1 MEREPAAGADG
12 PRADAAHAD
21 GPAAT
26 VREAAAG
33 GRSGR
38 ETLVVEMQRT
48 LARIDELSGPGDG
61 ELRAA
66 CRELV
71 AAAELREEL
80 AEDELAR
87 RLGEFVRIHE
97 AVVRLRE
104 RGSVEAI
111 IAGAPEAVA
120 DACDF
125 DRVVIF
131 RVDESIMVAEAF
143 YHRGDPDRARRLLAH
158 SREHPVPLQEQFLET
173 EMVRRRRPMVVHD
186 TFTHPS
192 TYKPLIEVY
201 GTYSYVAAPIM
212 PEGRVIGFVHA
223 DKGVQFPRHPRAVDE
238 FDRDLLWGFA
248 EGLGHAIER
257 LGLVE
262 RMQAQSHD
270 VRRLIAR
277 AAEAVDEYVGTR
289 VELVSTAD
297 DGGGATTTAR
307 AILAERDLAPTGT
320 PLARLTRR
328 ELEVLRLVAAGA
340 TNAQV
345 ASRLVI
351 TVGTAKSHMARILRK
366 LGASNRVE
374 AVTTYLR
381 SRPGDGG
388 GGD

>member
-1 MEREPAAGADG
+1 M
-12 PRADAAHAD
+12 
-21 GPAAT
+21 
-26 VREAAAG
+26 
-33 GRSGR
+33 
-38 ETLVVEMQRT
+38 
-48 LARIDELSGPGDG
+48 ARIEELCGSADED
-61 ELRAA
+61 LRGA
-66 CRELV
+66 CRALV
-71 AAAELREEL
+71 AAAELRDEL
-80 AEDELAR
+80 AEDELTR

-131 RVDESIMVAEAF
+131 RVDESIMIAEAF
-143 YHRGDPDRARRLLAH
+143 YHRGDPERARRLLAH
-158 SREHPVPLQEQFLET
+158 SREFPVPLRDQVLET

-186 TFTHPS
+186 THHHPS

-223 DKGVQFPRHPRAVDE
+223 DKGVQFPRDPAAVDE

-257 LGLVE
+257 VGLVE
-262 RMQAQSHD
+262 RMHAQSQD
-270 VRRLIAR
+270 VRRLVGQVVD
-277 AAEAVDEYVGTR
+277 AVDEVVGTR

-307 AILAERDLAPTGT
+307 AILADRDLAPSGT

-328 ELEVLRLVAAGA
+328 ELEVLGLVAAGA

-366 LGASNRVE
+366 LGAANRVE

-381 SRPGDGG
+381 SHAGDGTG
-388 GGD
+388 E